1 MDKSMVIAMVFGF
14 WLGFCFVLFLKEIFD
29 YICEKKRKSDGKE
42 KEIPITYDKTLQ
54 VFDDLINKLKQ
65 LDNFKDRE
73 IVVDISARDGY
84 SYIRVYARQESKNSY
99 SYETLVDVKSYDSSI
114 SAITDL
120 YMSAILE
127 LNKYFKDNY
136 FDSTSRNITTPLGCR
151 YSNCKNCDNRFRC
164 LNLCEALE
172 KEIKAYDYC
181 NSFSTYGESR
191 KNKKKEKDTECS
203 RKLTG
208 FTEFKT
214 DDLVPLICKNC
225 EYRAKNTTSCTLLER
240 EIEAT
245 DYCNYCVVRRER
257 NDI

>member
-1 MDKSMVIAMVFGF
+1 MVMISGL
-14 WLGFCFVLFLKEIFD
+14 WLVLFFKELFNGIR
-29 YICEKKRKSDGKE
+29 EAERKSNGKE
-42 KEIPITYDKTLQ
+42 KEKETPITYDKTLQ

-65 LDNFKDRE
+65 LDNFKGKE

-99 SYETLVDVKSYDSSI
+99 SSETLVDVKSFESSI

-127 LNKYFKDNY
+127 LNKYF
-136 FDSTSRNITTPLGCR
+136 
-151 YSNCKNCDNRFRC
+151 
-164 LNLCEALE
+164 E
-172 KEIKAYDYC
+172 
-181 NSFSTYGESR
+181 
-191 KNKKKEKDTECS
+191 DTGYS

-208 FTEFKT
+208 FVEFKT

-225 EYRAKNTTSCTLLER
+225 ENRAKNSTYCTLLER

-245 DYCNYCVVRRER
+245 DYCFNCEAKHER